1 MNLTTL
7 RHTHLSRKIE
17 RWPRFTT
24 ITGLALWCNLL
35 SVPTAGAAER
45 DVYQNN
51 GITFSISVRTPDQIR
66 AFYTG
71 RGFPEPAI
79 RELESRCLLTVGIQN
94 NRQDIA
100 WLEPSNWQLITEH
113 GAKVARVSRDELAAR
128 WEALHIPLA
137 SRATFDWTQ
146 LPESRDLYPGETA
159 GGNIVVVP
167 PGEPFTVTVRF
178 ATGTDKQGSP
188 VTLQSSPLTC
198 ADLPKAQ
205 K

>member
-17 RWPRFTT
+17 HWPRYTA
-24 ITGLALWCNLL
+24 ITGMALCCNLL
-35 SVPTAGAAER
+35 SVPAAWAAER
-45 DVYQNN
+45 NTYQNN

-71 RGFPEPAI
+71 RGFPEAAI

-113 GAKVARVSRDELAAR
+113 GARVARVSRDELAAR

-137 SRATFDWTQ
+137 SRATFGWTQ

-167 PGEPFTVTVRF
+167 PGEAFTVTVRF
-178 ATGTDKQGSP
+178 ATGTDKQGTP

-198 ADLPKAQ
+198 TDLPEAQ